1 MLYEK
6 HKYKI
11 AHGGRGSAKSWG
23 FAEALVDYSNNY
35 NILILCC
42 REVQQSIKES
52 AKKLIEDTI
61 WRLGLQDQ
69 YEILGTEITNIYT
82 GARFIFMG
90 LKNDPKKVKSTEGID
105 ICWVEEAESVSS
117 ESWKN
122 LIPTIRAKGSE
133 IWVTFNPRY
142 TTDPTWDLVANPRP
156 RSAIV
161 QMNFNDNPF
170 FSEELEQERLFD
182 LEASQKNQDKVYD
195 HIWLGVPMGEEYN
208 TLITPYMIEQSQ
220 NRTPYATEERKIAGL
235 DVSRY
240 GGDFSEF
247 VVRHGNQVIYENSAK
262 GLDTQELS
270 DWAKEQVIISGCEVI
285 IVDSAGSAGVF
296 DILKASLNGI
306 CDVYDFNGA
315 YGADE
320 SKYLN
325 QRVETWFKLKSWITD
340 TGQLPKNKK
349 VSQLSTITYF
359 YNNQNKIQLLGKEEM
374 RRKGIHSPDWGDAL
388 SMTFYADI
396 KRVVEKTRK
405 RPRRRG
411 FSG

>member
-1 MLYEK
+1 M
-6 HKYKI
+6 
-11 AHGGRGSAKSWG
+11 
-23 FAEALVDYSNNY
+23 
-35 NILILCC
+35 
-42 REVQQSIKES
+42 
-52 AKKLIEDTI
+52 IEDTI

-69 YEILGTEITNIYT
+69 YEILGTEITNTYT

-105 ICWVEEAESVSS
+105 VCWVEEAESVSA

-142 TTDPTWDLVANPRP
+142 VTDPTWDLVANPRP

-182 LEASQKNQDKVYD
+182 LEASEKNQDKVYD

-247 VVRHGNQVIYENSAK
+247 VVRYGNQIIYENSAK

-270 DWAKEQVIISGCEVI
+270 D
-285 IVDSAGSAGVF
+285 
-296 DILKASLNGI
+296 
-306 CDVYDFNGA
+306 
-315 YGADE
+315 
-320 SKYLN
+320 
-325 QRVETWFKLKSWITD
+325 
-340 TGQLPKNKK
+340 
-349 VSQLSTITYF
+349 
-359 YNNQNKIQLLGKEEM
+359 
-374 RRKGIHSPDWGDAL
+374 
-388 SMTFYADI
+388 
-396 KRVVEKTRK
+396 
-405 RPRRRG
+405 
-411 FSG
+411 